1 MTAYRIL
8 VVDDEPDIRKVVERS
23 LARDPALTIRCCA
36 SGEAA
41 LADAAEWSP
50 HLILLDVMMPRMDG
64 PTTLARLRANP
75 ATADI
80 PVVFLTARARSE
92 ELEYVATLRANGA
105 IAKPF
110 DPKALREAVRGHL
123 RAAAP
128 AAPAEAERLDA
139 PTAEEV
145 AGFRQRLRADAATLK
160 DLQARLRS
168 DARPFAARDDLWTV
182 VHRLAGAAGLYGF
195 DQVSVQAA
203 VLDRAIRAW
212 DGATDA
218 SRMANGLAALL
229 DEIDRAAAPARAGLV
244 A

>member
-1 MTAYRIL
+1 MSAHRIL

-23 LARDPALTIRCCA
+23 LARDPTFTIRCCA

-41 LADAAEWSP
+41 LAEAADWSP

-75 ATADI
+75 ATAGI

-92 ELEYVATLRANGA
+92 ELEYVATLHANGA

-110 DPKALREAVRGHL
+110 EPAALREAVRGHL

-128 AAPAEAERLDA
+128 VAAPDGERLDT
-139 PTAEEV
+139 PTADEV
-145 AGFRQRLRADAATLK
+145 ERFRRRLRADAATLK
-160 DLQARLRS
+160 AFQTALPS
-168 DARPFAARDDLWTV
+168 DPRGFAARDAFSTV

-195 DQVSVQAA
+195 DQVSAVAA
-203 VLDRAIRAW
+203 ALDRTIGDWRDDA
-212 DGATDA
+212 GASA
-218 SRMANGLAALL
+218 VARGLAALL
-229 DEIDRAAAPARAGLV
+229 GEIDRAAAPVGLGV
-244 A
+244 

>member
-23 LARDPALTIRCCA
+23 LARDPTFTIRCCA

-41 LADAAEWSP
+41 LAEAADWAP

-64 PTTLARLRANP
+64 PTTLARLRTNP
-75 ATADI
+75 ATAGI

-110 DPKALREAVRGHL
+110 EPAALREAVRGHL
-123 RAAAP
+123 RAAPP
-128 AAPAEAERLDA
+128 AAERDAERLDMA
-139 PTAEEV
+139 TPEEV
-145 AGFRQRLRADAATLK
+145 ERFRQRLRTDAATLK
-160 DLQARLRS
+160 DMQAALQR
-168 DARPFAARDDLWTV
+168 DARTFAARDEFWTV

-195 DQVSVQAA
+195 DQVSAVAA
-203 VLDRAIRAW
+203 TLDRTIREWRDDA
-212 DGATDA
+212 GASA
-218 SRMANGLAALL
+218 VAHGLAALL
-229 DEIDRAAAPARAGLV
+229 AEIDRSMRDAMVL
-244 A
+244 